1 MLLSAESMIKLLPTI
16 TIISCVGVVAIVVL
30 AIYAPTV
37 SSMQAISIIIGFLAP
52 TVVGLLSIMKAQ
64 ENSDAIQDMREHT
77 NNQLCEIN
85 NAASVA
91 AVKANEVATRADQIA
106 QVTIQTAQNV
116 EAIKANG
123 H

>member
-1 MLLSAESMIKLLPTI
+1 MIRLLPTI
-16 TIISCVGVVAIVVL
+16 TIISCVGVLAIVIL
-30 AIYAPTV
+30 AIYAPSV

-52 TVVGLLSIMKAQ
+52 TVVGLLSIMKTQ
-64 ENSDAIQDMREHT
+64 ENADAIQDMRTHT
-77 NNQLCEIN
+77 TNQLYEIN
-85 NAASVA
+85 NAASAA
-91 AVKANEVATRADQIA
+91 AVKANETATKADKIA